1 MTRVKRVLALAF
13 LLALFSNAGST
24 SPIFDNLDTGAFET
38 LEEYQGDGKWLVVM
52 IWASDCE
59 ICKREAGS
67 YQQFHE
73 RHKANDAR
81 IVGITLD
88 GSTRRDEA
96 RAFVAQHG
104 LGFANLIGEPE
115 VVMAYYQ
122 IVTGSPWIGTPSFL
136 VFGPGGE
143 LMAKQEGAVPVGL
156 IEDFI
161 AANTQIQ

>member
-1 MTRVKRVLALAF
+1 M
-13 LLALFSNAGST
+13 
-24 SPIFDNLDTGAFET
+24 FDNLDTGVPET
-38 LEEYQGDGKWLVVM
+38 LENYRGDGKWLVVM

-73 RHKANDAR
+73 DHKAVDAKV
-81 IVGITLD
+81 VGITLD
-88 GSTRRDEA
+88 GLAKREDA
-96 RAFVAQHG
+96 GAFVAQHG

-115 VVMAYYQ
+115 AVTAYYQ

-136 VFGPGGE
+136 VFGPDGE
-143 LMAKQEGAVPVGL
+143 LMAKQEGAVPTDL

-161 AANTQIQ
+161 AANSDNQ